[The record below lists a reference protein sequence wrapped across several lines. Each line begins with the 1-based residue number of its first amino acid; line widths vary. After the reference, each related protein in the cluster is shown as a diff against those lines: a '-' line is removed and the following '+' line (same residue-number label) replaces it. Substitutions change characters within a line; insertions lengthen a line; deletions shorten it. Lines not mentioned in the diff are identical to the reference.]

1 MSVCIDDTNHK
12 HSNNLHVNPSVS
24 LSVKLSIC
32 QLATLYLSLSL
43 FNSTRRHCG
52 PRTENP
58 NWALKVARRCVVDKH
73 ESIKPNEMFW
83 PTTKAT
89 TIISNTHTQFSSTP
103 TIVHTHTH
111 TYSPVLSY
119 PKCLGKFVQCMVKG
133 ICEGCAINSASY
145 QRRLKHVLAFSFY
158 TTRVY
163 VCVYITYICI
173 RS

>member
-1 MSVCIDDTNHK
+1 MWVCALMTQPTNIQTTCTSIPQSVCL
-12 HSNNLHVNPSVS
+12 SSCQSVS
-24 LSVKLSIC
+24 WPLSP
-32 QLATLYLSLSL
+32 SLTL

-111 TYSPVLSY
+111 TPSLQSY
-119 PKCLGKFVQCMVKG
+119 RTQSVWENLYNAWWKG
-133 ICEGCAINSASY
+133 YAKDALLI
-145 QRRLKHVLAFSFY
+145 LPL
-158 TTRVY
+158 
-163 VCVYITYICI
+163 I
-173 RS
+173 REDWNTC